1 MTGPDGAA
9 DDSAGREQGGSG
21 TPAPA
26 PATASTA
33 ADREIVG
40 QVVGG
45 SFGDIIVRQ
54 KAGKGLEIG
63 SILVS
68 RQGDTSLILQ
78 VFALEYGSQIG
89 QSMQEMMS
97 GQGLEDGVVEARP
110 YEPELVNY
118 VLARIKPLARVR
130 RGGGSSS
137 SGRGGSDAEVTIP
150 KAMPPFFGTLS
161 DVTSGDLDFVGRG
174 DRHGGSIM
182 VGYMRS
188 GTRVLEDVEVR
199 LPAED
204 VFSHHVL
211 IPATTGRGKSN
222 LVKTMMWHALDSDGV
237 GALVLDAHD
246 EYYGRH
252 GYGLKDH
259 PRAAVRLAYYTPA
272 SPPAGAHRLTINL
285 SLVEPSHFEGIVEF
299 SDAQLQALRTYRQAF
314 GRQWISRIMT
324 VRADDLSMD
333 VGDVKKAT
341 LTVVR
346 RKMRLL
352 LGLSTDSDGNL
363 ISRHSVFDA
372 TTHGTGTVETIVGQI
387 REGRVV
393 VLDTSRLGTEAE
405 LLVGNI
411 IATSLFEGYRDAKAT
426 GDLDSLPVAAVV
438 IEEAPRVIGS
448 DVLKSDNE
456 SIYATIAKE
465 GRKFK
470 VGLVAITQLS
480 SVIPK
485 TILANMNTKIILGNE
500 MKQEREALIASASQD
515 LSEDDRNI
523 AGLDKGEA
531 IVSSIFVPFATP
543 VKIPLF
549 DDLVRSKLR
558 RQGRDG
564 PPGAGAGAGGGPPR
578 GRMVLH

>member
-1 MTGPDGAA
+1 MTGRDGAA

-26 PATASTA
+26 APAPAAPPT

-130 RGGGSSS
+130 RGVGRSSSSS
-137 SGRGGSDAEVTIP
+137 SGGADAEVTIP

-259 PRAAVRLAYYTPA
+259 PRAAARLAYYTPA

-285 SLVEPSHFEGIVEF
+285 SLVEPSHFEGIAEF

-314 GRQWISRIMT
+314 GRQWISKVMT

-333 VGDVKKAT
+333 VGEVKKAT

-500 MKQEREALIASASQD
+500 MRQEREALIASASQD

-549 DDLVRSKLR
+549 EDLVARKRLS
-558 RQGRDG
+558 GRL
-564 PPGAGAGAGGGPPR
+564 AGAGAASGGPPR